1 MIKTARLP
9 NPTFAVADLDTSG
22 ERLSRVPPRD
32 IDAEHCPPALSKSAG
47 PRSTGV
53 EAMKMRAKYLILAI
67 ALLCLLALPSTAL
80 AKDYGDSA
88 KIDDSVTTVL
98 QGTGGD
104 EAVPV
109 LVYTAPDAAT
119 VVADAVPDGV
129 ATTELAQFD
138 AVAAYLTQDE
148 IQALAAEDAV
158 DMIVSDSPVFGLDYA
173 SSLDI
178 TNLAIGLDRV
188 DAPAAGGPTGAG
200 VGVVVV
206 DSGVATTS
214 PDLKNSRIVAWKDFV
229 NNKTQPYDDAGHGT
243 FVAGLIAGDGTASL
257 PLDQG
262 GYANMQFRGVAPAAD
277 IIGLKV
283 LDNTGQGRASA
294 VMSAVLWAV
303 VHKNQYH
310 IKVINLSI
318 GSNVA
323 TPVEYDPIAAAVEF
337 AWKHGIAVVCAA
349 GNEGEFGPGGIT
361 SPGNSPY
368 VITVGASDTSQTA
381 STTDDRMTFYSSV
394 GPTLFD
400 EYAKPDVVAP
410 GNHVI
415 SIRARGSYIDVN
427 FSFNQIPVSTYA
439 ATAPAGIETDYLSL
453 SGTSTSAPVTAG
465 AVALM
470 LGADPTLTPDDVKLR
485 LMNTADPLPG
495 ATRYQ
500 QGAGAID
507 VAAALDDASR
517 ADGYALSADL
527 GDGMTILDRNVYS
540 AWDQRVWSKYGW
552 TDSKWSKYLGSKF
565 KWSKFKWSKFKWS
578 EVGWSKFKWSKFKWS
593 EVAWSK
599 FKWSDYDSS
608 KFKWS
613 DYDWSKFKWSDY
625 GSSKFKWSEYDWAK
639 FKWSEYEW
647 AKFKW
652 SILLQGQ

>member
-1 MIKTARLP
+1 
-9 NPTFAVADLDTSG
+9 
-22 ERLSRVPPRD
+22 
-32 IDAEHCPPALSKSAG
+32 
-47 PRSTGV
+47 
-53 EAMKMRAKYLILAI
+53 MRARYLFLAI
-67 ALLCLLALPSTAL
+67 ALLCLLALPATVL
-80 AKDYGDSA
+80 AKDNGDSA

-98 QGTGGD
+98 EAASGD

-109 LVYTAPDAAT
+109 LVYTEPDASG

-129 ATTELAQFD
+129 ATTELSEFD

-148 IQALAAEDAV
+148 IQALSGEASV
-158 DMIVSDSPVFGLDYA
+158 NMIVSDNPVFGFDYA

-188 DAPAAGGPTGAG
+188 TTPAAGGPTGAG
-200 VGVVVV
+200 VGVAVV

-214 PDLKNSRIVAWKDFV
+214 PDLAGTRIVAWKDFV
-229 NNKTQPYDDAGHGT
+229 NHKKHPYDDAGHGT
-243 FVAGLIAGDGTASL
+243 FVTGLIAGDGSASL

-262 GYANMQFRGVAPAAD
+262 GYAEMQFRGVAPAAD
-277 IIGLKV
+277 VIGLKV
-283 LDNTGQGRASA
+283 LDATGQGRASA

-303 VHKNQYH
+303 AHRHQYN
-310 IKVINLSI
+310 IRVLNLSI
-318 GSNVA
+318 GGNVA
-323 TPVEYDPIAAAVEF
+323 APVEYDPIASAVEF
-337 AWKHGIAVVCAA
+337 AWKHGITVVCSA

-368 VITVGASDTSQTA
+368 VITVGASDTRQTA
-381 STTDDRMTFYSSV
+381 STADDIMTYYSSV

-415 SIRARGSYIDVN
+415 SLRARGSYIDVN
-427 FSFNQIPVSTYA
+427 FSFNQIPVSSYA
-439 ATAPAGIETDYLSL
+439 PTAPAGTETDYLSL

-465 AVALM
+465 AVALL
-470 LGADPTLTPDDVKLR
+470 LGADPTLTPDDVKVR

-500 QGAGAID
+500 QGAGEID

-517 ADGYALSADL
+517 ADGPALSADL
-527 GDGMTILDRNVYS
+527 GDGMTVLDRDVYS

-552 TDSKWSKYLGSKF
+552 TKFKWSKFKWSDVGSSKF
-565 KWSKFKWSKFKWS
+565 KWSKFKWSD
-578 EVGWSKFKWSKFKWS
+578 VGWSKFKWSDI
-593 EVAWSK
+593 AWSK

-625 GSSKFKWSEYDWAK
+625 DSSKFKWSDYDWSKFKWSDYDSAKFKWSDYDWAK